1 MIPGSKVMC
10 FVLAQNN
17 ITFGLVKLEKV
28 TRSERIFSHKIGQFM
43 ATWNSRGLR
52 GSTLED
58 MINRTNEKYLEH
70 GLALIQK
77 IPTPITP
84 IKIDKDKKNI
94 TLAYFEQKSTVD
106 YIGAVQGI
114 PICFDAKE
122 CATDTFSLQNIHE
135 HQIEFMKKFE
145 EQGGISF
152 IIIFYSHKNVLYYL
166 TQKKLTEFWNRS
178 TSGGRKSFRFEE
190 LENEYFISKKNGI
203 LIPFLDALQ
212 IDLKNR
218 E

>member
-1 MIPGSKVMC
+1 
-10 FVLAQNN
+10 
-17 ITFGLVKLEKV
+17 
-28 TRSERIFSHKIGQFM
+28 M

-58 MINRTNEKYLEH
+58 LINRTNEKYLEN

-84 IKIDKDKKNI
+84 IKIDKEKRHI

-106 YIGAVQGI
+106 YIGVVQGI

-122 CATDTFSLQNIHE
+122 CATDTFSLQNIHA
-135 HQIEFMKKFE
+135 HQVEFMQNFE
-145 EQGGISF
+145 KQGGIAF
-152 IIIFYSHKNVLYYL
+152 FLIYYTGKNLFYYL
-166 TQKKLTEFWNRS
+166 PFEMLKFFWDRANA
-178 TSGGRKSFRFEE
+178 GGRKSFRYDE
-190 LENEYFISKKNGI
+190 LNPDYILPQKRGTLVPYLDVLKK
-203 LIPFLDALQ
+203 
-212 IDLKNR
+212 DLEDR